1 MKLLDLCAG
10 VGGFSYAAHRLG
22 WETAAFCERDE
33 YCQKVLAKNFPGVP
47 IYDDV
52 YTFPSEPFRG
62 RIDVLAGGFP
72 CQPFSQAG
80 KRLGVNDERH
90 LFPEMLRI
98 IREVQPA
105 WVVLENVNGLVT
117 MALEVRDVKVGRT
130 KYSRTEDIDDY
141 EAIYTRTETM
151 LLNSICEE
159 IEREGYAVQPVIIP
173 AVSLE
178 ADHERKR
185 IWIVA
190 RRNDT
195 DAERRGC
202 SPNGIAGSVAGI
214 RKRRQNDTVPSAE
227 SNSYGNVTNANH
239 RERSGDEIGLRAKH
253 SGTGDDD
260 RDAANPDERSRQ
272 RGESQPTER
281 PLSEKEGRSVLS
293 DVADAESREVGAGLR
308 EARPVENGHQSGNG
322 GRITPDAPDTRTARR
337 QRQRQQTDDAGCRRC
352 GSNLCRGCD
361 GADRGGDDS
370 NASNAASTRQRGSSG
385 QILPVT
391 ESIQPND
398 GDPRNRRPAN
408 WYEAATR
415 FCRVPDGSAAE
426 LDEPGARDNRV
437 DRLKAL
443 GNMIYWPCAFEIFTA
458 IEADMTEELR
468 SDI

>member
-1 MKLLDLCAG
+1 MRLLDLCAG

-105 WVVLENVNGLVT
+105 WAVLENVNGLVT

-190 RRNDT
+190 RRND
-195 DAERRGC
+195 
-202 SPNGIAGSVAGI
+202 
-214 RKRRQNDTVPSAE
+214 
-227 SNSYGNVTNANH
+227 
-239 RERSGDEIGLRAKH
+239 
-253 SGTGDDD
+253 
-260 RDAANPDERSRQ
+260 RDAP
-272 RGESQPTER
+272 QPE
-281 PLSEKEGRSVLS
+281 PCGPGG
-293 DVADAESREVGAGLR
+293 DAADTKG
-308 EARPVENGHQSGNG
+308 ENGCGLPIRETAEYAVARHADSP
-322 GRITPDAPDTRTARR
+322 TPDAPDTRTARR
-337 QRQRQQTDDAGCRRC
+337 QRQQTDDAGCCRC

-361 GADRGGDDS
+361 GADRGGDDRNS
-370 NASNAASTRQRGSSG
+370 IGDNSQAVGQVRERANSEPRGSDALDTLPDPTQG
-385 QILPVT
+385 QRI
-391 ESIQPND
+391 ERD
-398 GDPRNRRPAN
+398 GPGPSRLRHRENVRRPAN

-437 DRLKAL
+437 DRLEAL

-458 IEADMTEELR
+458 IEANMTE